1 MPPRL
6 RPFLHSKGEATGGIR
21 IANANACEDEDDA
34 TGAVCLEVGG
44 AGTSGDSGKRREKSE
59 VGGDVGAAGR
69 AAAPVKG
76 KRTTISIQL
85 ELLAGKDTIAG
96 ICAPTARAKKV
107 WQRMSDQDSSLRW
120 GSHHTKS

>member
-6 RPFLHSKGEATGGIR
+6 RPFLDSKGAATGGIR
-21 IANANACEDEDDA
+21 IANANAYEDEDDA

-85 ELLAGKDTIAG
+85 ELFGRSGHYCWDLRTHSKGEEGLAEN
-96 ICAPTARAKKV
+96 V
-107 WQRMSDQDSSLRW
+107 
-120 GSHHTKS
+120 